1 MKAPS
6 LLFIKYPTGIL
17 NPTGLLNTQHAF
29 RLIRSDPSGPQ
40 MSAGSIFPEGRNGTT
55 GGMGEFRWL
64 VNRALNKSE
73 SKSEKLHCFLKMF
86 KKLSD

>member
-1 MKAPS
+1 
-6 LLFIKYPTGIL
+6 
-17 NPTGLLNTQHAF
+17 
-29 RLIRSDPSGPQ
+29 

-55 GGMGEFRWL
+55 GGMGEFRQL